1 MSSCDQYNL
10 SAYHDGELDAS
21 ERERVEAHLRGC
33 AACARELEQLREA
46 SRLLREYPA
55 AAMTEGELRDVHA
68 AVNDAMSSDGDRT
81 IWRIGGSI
89 GVIAASVLV
98 IGLTWLNALPGQP
111 AGGGRGGAQATGPA
125 PAPVATAP
133 LQDWERVAMTL
144 RPDPLAA
151 PDGPIQMPY
160 AYAGGRMGAARYD
173 SGLAD
178 SMVEGLGRKAS
189 P

>member
-10 SAYHDGELDAS
+10 SAYHDSELDAA

-46 SRLLREYPA
+46 SRLLREYPV
-55 AAMTEGELRDVHA
+55 AAMTDAELRDVHA
-68 AVNDAMSSDGDRT
+68 AVNDAMSRDGDRT

-89 GVIAASVLV
+89 GVVAASILV
-98 IGLTWLNALPGQP
+98 IGLTWLNALPGRQT
-111 AGGGRGGAQATGPA
+111 GGGVQATGPA
-125 PAPVATAP
+125 AGPIATAP

-151 PDGPIQMPY
+151 PDGPIQLPY
-160 AYAGGRMGAARYD
+160 ASAAGAARYD
-173 SGLAD
+173 AGLAD
-178 SMVEGLGRKAS
+178 YMVDGLGPKAS